1 MLRAFGEGN
10 SNRVKIGRFVA
21 KEDNDLV
28 IIYMR
33 EEEEVEVRNTFFDS
47 LQIEYDVRSI
57 DTFNLK
63 YNCIIFICIN
73 C

>member
-1 MLRAFGEGN
+1 MLRAYGEGN

-33 EEEEVEVRNTFFDS
+33 EEEEPEVRN
-47 LQIEYDVRSI
+47 
-57 DTFNLK
+57 
-63 YNCIIFICIN
+63 IFLYPHKLNMI
-73 C
+73 

>member
-33 EEEEVEVRNTFFDS
+33 QKEEREVRNTFFDS
-47 LQIEYDVRSI
+47 LQIEFDVRSI
-57 DTFNLK
+57 DT
-63 YNCIIFICIN
+63 
-73 C
+73 

>member
-10 SNRVKIGRFVA
+10 SNRVKIGRFVVA

-33 EEEEVEVRNTFFDS
+33 QEEEREVRNAFFYS
-47 LQIEYDVRSI
+47 LQIEFDVRSI

-63 YNCIIFICIN
+63 HNCISICTN

>member
-10 SNRVKIGRFVA
+10 SNRVKIGRFVVA

-33 EEEEVEVRNTFFDS
+33 QKEERDVRNTFFDS

-57 DTFNLK
+57 DT
-63 YNCIIFICIN
+63 
-73 C
+73 

>member
-33 EEEEVEVRNTFFDS
+33 QEEEREVRNVFYIS
-47 LQIEYDVRSI
+47 NKL
-57 DTFNLK
+57 NLM
-63 YNCIIFICIN
+63 
-73 C
+73 